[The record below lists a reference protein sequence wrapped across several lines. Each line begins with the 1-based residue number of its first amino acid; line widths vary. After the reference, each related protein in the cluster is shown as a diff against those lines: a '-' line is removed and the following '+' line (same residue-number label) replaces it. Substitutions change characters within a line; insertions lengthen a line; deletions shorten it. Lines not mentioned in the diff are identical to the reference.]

1 MHPIFCNASVDFKVP
16 GMPSPWPVKLIA
28 TVCTQSRY
36 LPTGILEKNVIEFTD
51 PSGVLASPS
60 VPLNTWVQLENVAAP
75 GSCMEGSPLV
85 FKDIHDGDSKLVTL
99 SGNRLSIAAFGND
112 ERLSTFLRVIQ
123 SVDAIIL
130 VLSFEFLTHK
140 HLVEVRSFHRPLV

>member
-1 MHPIFCNASVDFKVP
+1 MDPVSCAGFVDFNVP
-16 GMPSPWPVKLIA
+16 GKLNPSPIKLAA
-28 TVCTQSRY
+28 TVWTQSLY
-36 LPTGILEKNVIEFTD
+36 LPTGALEKYAIEFTD
-51 PSGVLASPS
+51 PSGILASPS
-60 VPLNTWVQLENVAAP
+60 VPLNTWVQLENVAGP
-75 GSCMEGSPLV
+75 KSCMEGSPLV

-130 VLSFEFLTHK
+130 VLSFEF
-140 HLVEVRSFHRPLV
+140 